1 MSRRRGT
8 AGAVLASAGLG
19 RSRPLARQPIL
30 AAAHLFD
37 FAFALQAL
45 DDLPQRAAPGV
56 TQLKCV
62 SDFAQADGRVDA
74 SQVREQVLVGQFVSR
89 SHGQATLYRLRRNLT
104 ATTFSAAPG
113 SIEKENTIRTRPH
126 PSDR

>member
-1 MSRRRGT
+1 
-8 AGAVLASAGLG
+8 VLAAAGLG
-19 RSRPLARQPIL
+19 RSRPLARQPIP

-45 DDLPQRAAPGV
+45 DDLPQREAPGM

-62 SDFAQADGRVDA
+62 SDFAQAGGRVDA
-74 SQVREQVLVGQFVSR
+74 SQVREQVLVGQFVAMA
-89 SHGQATLYRLRRNLT
+89 HGHATLYRLRGRCT

-113 SIEKENTIRTRPH
+113 
-126 PSDR
+126 